1 MLLFNDFKLNNLNIK
16 HLFIILILIK
26 ISSGG
31 KFIDI
36 KKLSIYNEIYFVVLD
51 SGLYLYDFNNEDFT
65 LIHKFN
71 ENEYRSF
78 NNAINITELNYKQ
91 KSYILCLVNEYL
103 FLFNEYTYKLF
114 NYKIKEIEGFNNYYY
129 NIMPW
134 KIENNNISFIIVLNK
149 EIEKLFF
156 LFVILM
162 CVEI

>member
-1 MLLFNDFKLNNLNIK
+1 MYIFNRYKLSNFFIISFYYIL
-16 HLFIILILIK
+16 IILIN
-26 ISSGG
+26 ISSAD

-36 KKLSIYNEIYFVVLD
+36 KKLSLYDKYFVVLD
-51 SGLYLYDFNNEDFT
+51 TGLYLYDFNNEDFT

-129 NIMPW
+129 NIMPC